1 MKVISLFLQITR
13 SLLTFFGLGGGNC
26 IYYPSCTTAI
36 AEKLKNDGI
45 LKTVPLILHRMITCN
60 PIYRKI
66 GKNWQY

>member
-1 MKVISLFLQITR
+1 MKVISLFIQTTR

-36 AEKLKNDGI
+36 AENIESDGI
-45 LKTVPLILHRMITCN
+45 LKTIPLILHRLITCN
-60 PIYRKI
+60 PVYRKI

>member
-13 SLLTFFGLGGGNC
+13 SLLTFFGLGGGIC

-36 AEKLKNDGI
+36 AEKIESDGI
-45 LKTVPLILHRMITCN
+45 LKTIPLILHRLITCN
-60 PIYRKI
+60 PVYRKI